1 MQTFSHFPG
10 RSRTTSLRGRELL
23 SDPALNKGTAFPL
36 AERVALGL
44 TGLLPPAV
52 LTLDDQAARAYQQY
66 SEITGDVGKAVFL
79 GGLLSRNQVLFYR
92 LLLNHLPEMLPI
104 VYTPTIG
111 TMIQRF
117 SREFRRPGGVY
128 LSVNDTDDSD
138 GLADTLSNYGL
149 GANDVDL
156 IVVTDGEGILGI
168 GDWGAGGIA
177 IAIGKL
183 AVYTA
188 AAGIDPT
195 RVVPIVLDV
204 GTNNHELLDDPFYIG
219 NRHPRVGDERY
230 HAFVD
235 AFVQA
240 ATKVFP
246 RALLHWED
254 LGTNN
259 ATRILRRYR
268 NSICTFNDDMQGTGA
283 VVLAAVLA
291 GSQASGAPLREQ
303 RVVVFGAGTA
313 GIGIANQIRDA
324 MVQDG
329 LPQNEATRRIWSVG
343 RGGLLVEGQPRMR
356 DFQRPYA
363 HPDAEVA
370 NWRHDAPG
378 GGIDLLEVVRRA
390 RPTVLIGTSA
400 SPGAFSEDVIL
411 EMARHVERPVI
422 LPLSNPTSLAEA
434 VPADLIAWTDGRA
447 LIATGSPFPPLT
459 HERTSYVTAQAN
471 NALVFP
477 GLGLGTIISGARL
490 VTDGML
496 AASAHAVAALVDASE
511 PGAPLLPEVNDLR
524 AVSAVVAERVAAA
537 AAQEGVT
544 RVERRD
550 WATAVEAAMWNPE
563 YRPLWPAMKA

>member
-1 MQTFSHFPG
+1 MQTFPHFPN
-10 RSRTTSLRGRELL
+10 RSRTTPLRGRELL

-66 SEITGDVGKAVFL
+66 SEIVGDVGKAIFL

-128 LSVNDTDDSD
+128 LSVDDPD

-149 GANDVDL
+149 AADDVDL

-188 AAGIDPT
+188 VAGIDPT
-195 RVVPIVLDV
+195 RVVPVVLDA
-204 GTNNHELLDDPFYIG
+204 GTNNPELLDDPFYIG

-240 ATKVFP
+240 ATKMFP

-259 ATRILRRYR
+259 ATRVLRRYR

-283 VVLAAVLA
+283 VALAAVLA
-291 GSQASGAPLREQ
+291 GSQTSGAPLREQ

-313 GIGIANQIRDA
+313 GIGIADQIRDA
-324 MVQDG
+324 MAQDG
-329 LPQNEATRRIWSVG
+329 LPENEATHRIWGLG

-390 RPTVLIGTSA
+390 RPTVLIGTSGT
-400 SPGAFSEDVIL
+400 PGAFSEDVIR

-459 HERTSYVTAQAN
+459 HERTTYVTAQAN

-477 GLGLGTIISGARL
+477 GLGLGTIVSGARL

-496 AASAHAVAALVDASE
+496 VASAHAVAALVDASA

-537 AAQEGVT
+537 AAKEGVA

-563 YRPLWPAMKA
+563 YRPLRPAMKA

>member
-1 MQTFSHFPG
+1 MQTFPHLPD

-66 SEITGDVGKAVFL
+66 SEIAGDVGKAVFL

-92 LLLNHLPEMLPI
+92 VLLDHLPEMLPI
-104 VYTPTIG
+104 VYTPTVG

-117 SREFRRPGGVY
+117 SHEFRRPGGVY
-128 LSVNDTDDSD
+128 LSVHDSD
-138 GLADTLSNYGL
+138 GIADTLSNYGL
-149 GANDVDL
+149 GADDVDL

-183 AVYTA
+183 VVYTA

-195 RVVPIVLDV
+195 RVMPVVLDA
-204 GTNNHELLDDPFYIG
+204 GTNNPELLDDPFYIG
-219 NRHPRVGDERY
+219 NRHPRVDGERY

-240 ATKVFP
+240 ATTMFP

-254 LGTNN
+254 LGPNN

-291 GSQASGAPLREQ
+291 SSQASGVPLREQ

-313 GIGIANQIRDA
+313 GIGIAAQIRNA
-324 MVQDG
+324 MAQDG
-329 LPQNEATRRIWSVG
+329 LPENVATQRIWGLG
-343 RGGLLVEGQPRMR
+343 RGGLLVEGQSRMR

-363 HPDAEVA
+363 HSDAEVA
-370 NWRHDAPG
+370 HWRHDAPG
-378 GGIDLLEVVRRA
+378 GAIDLLEVVRMA
-390 RPTVLIGTSA
+390 RPTVLIGTSGI
-400 SPGAFSEDVIL
+400 PGAFSEDVIR
-411 EMARHVERPVI
+411 EMARRVERPVI

-434 VPADLIAWTDGRA
+434 VPADLITWTDGRA

-459 HERTSYVTAQAN
+459 HERTTHVIAQAN

-477 GLGLGTIISGARL
+477 GLGLGTIVSGARL

-496 AASAHAVAALVDASE
+496 AASAHAVAALVDVST

-524 AVSAVVAERVAAA
+524 AISAVVARRVAAA
-537 AAQEGVT
+537 AAKEGVA
-544 RVERRD
+544 RVEQSD

-563 YRPLWPAMKA
+563 YRPLRPAMKA